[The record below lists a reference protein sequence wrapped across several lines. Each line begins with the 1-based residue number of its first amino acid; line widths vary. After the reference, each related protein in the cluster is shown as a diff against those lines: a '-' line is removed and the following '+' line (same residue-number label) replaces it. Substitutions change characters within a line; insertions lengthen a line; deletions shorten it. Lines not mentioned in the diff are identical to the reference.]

1 MAYDKTIEG
10 QANSAAQLNI
20 SLARLSFKRVLSINK
35 SKIMKI
41 NTGSIYK
48 DYMTY
53 IYRDKCG
60 FVQFNEQS
68 ARKYMFKPKLL
79 AYNLYNNVEF
89 YGIILRLNHMRSVS
103 DFTMEKLVSGIILP
117 FTNIKDYFDEIFI
130 KEKLPINRNG
140 AEVDEDIREL
150 TK

>member
-1 MAYDKTIEG
+1 MSYDKTIEG

-20 SLARLSFKRVLSINK
+20 TVARLSFKRVLAIKKNTVL
-35 SKIMKI
+35 KI
-41 NTGSIYK
+41 NTESIFK

-68 ARKYMFKPKLL
+68 ARKYMYKPKML
-79 AYNLYNNVEF
+79 AYNLYNNIEF
-89 YGIILRLNHMRSVS
+89 YALILRLNHMKSVS
-103 DFTMEKLVSGIILP
+103 DFTMDKLMAGIILP
-117 FTNIKDYFDEIFI
+117 FTNIKDYFDEVFI

-140 AEVDEDIREL
+140 AEVDNDIREL